1 MQSRIK
7 EILLVLAQEKVN
19 FILCGGV
26 ACVLQGVERMTM
38 DVDVF
43 LEMTDENIQRFLKAV
58 GNLKMKPRADVS
70 PLILKDPVKLKK
82 LVKEKNA
89 RVMTFENKDSSFY
102 QLDVMLDPTG
112 GDYLKWIEFSEPV
125 PIGKN
130 IIRVLNRKAL
140 IKIKKKIKPLRPK
153 DKFDLETLETLFEDS
168 KSARKKTKKKD

>member
-7 EILLVLAQEKVN
+7 EILLALAREKVN

-26 ACVLQGVERMTM
+26 ACVLQGVERMTL

-58 GNLKMKPRADVS
+58 QNLKMKPRAAVS
-70 PLILKDPVKLKK
+70 PLILKDSVKLKR

-89 RVMTFENKDSSFY
+89 LVMTFENKDSSFY

-112 GDYLKWIEFSEPV
+112 GDYHKWIEFSEPV
-125 PIGKN
+125 PLGKN

-140 IKIKKKIKPLRPK
+140 IMIKKKIKPLRPK
-153 DKFDLETLETLFEDS
+153 DKYDLETLETLCEDS
-168 KSARKKTKKKD
+168 KSAHKKTKKK